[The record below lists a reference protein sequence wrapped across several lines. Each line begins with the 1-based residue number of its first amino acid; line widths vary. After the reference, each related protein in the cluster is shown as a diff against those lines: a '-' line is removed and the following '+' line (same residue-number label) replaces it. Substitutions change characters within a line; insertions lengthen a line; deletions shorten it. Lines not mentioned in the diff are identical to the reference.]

1 MTSSCS
7 RSAVALWLLI
17 CTLLLVPASSC
28 LQAAPLELTTDF
40 TSQSLG
46 QGLHYWRDA
55 AGHLQWQNLLQKPA
69 SQWSVSHQEVPAFG
83 FDSAPYWLTLAF
95 HNPLPQKKSLVLEI
109 GYPILNHV
117 DAYLIR
123 DGQLQTHYQLG
134 DRYPFASRPL
144 QSRNFAIPFALE
156 AGQSLQVLLRVHT
169 DTSVQIPLSLWDRQL
184 YFEKQQRYL
193 IGQGLYFGITLI
205 MALYNLFIFFTVRHS
220 SYVYY
225 SISVL
230 GMAAFLASLHGLG
243 FQYVWPTLP
252 GVNRWI
258 TTVSLSLFVGGA
270 AAFTN
275 SLLQTRRN
283 SIRFYYQ
290 LLGYAIAYGVL
301 ILLTPVLPYTL
312 EIKIAVV
319 LGVLSSITAIGCGF
333 YLLYKGV
340 RCARYYVM
348 AYSFLVF
355 GGVLLSLNKFG
366 VLPRTFLTE
375 YAVQICSVIE
385 ILLLS
390 FALAD
395 RINEERREKYK
406 AKKLALENEK
416 LARTEHERFLQ
427 LQYNARL
434 EDITAQQKIISAEAE
449 SRAKTEFLATMSH
462 EIRTPMSGVL
472 GMAELLQDSELQPFQ
487 RQYVDVIAN
496 SGKALLNIIN
506 DILDYSKITAGKME
520 LEQIDF
526 DLDQLCRECLAVFQ
540 VTAARKE
547 VELRYDIT
555 PETPRY
561 IRADPSRLRQ
571 ILLNLLGNAFK
582 FTNTGHISLNLSL
595 LAEVDDGYRLRFSVN
610 DTGVG
615 ISEDARATL
624 FQAFSQADVS
634 TSRQYG
640 GTGLGL
646 TISQRLVQLMQGEI
660 DVESTLGKGSTF
672 WFTMHCGR
680 SSETFAQA
688 QRQADSICLE
698 MATASPWQHCSVLI
712 VEDNEVNQMVIKG
725 MLKKLGLAG
734 EIAENGQLAL
744 TRLTTAH
751 DQFDLVLM
759 DCEMPVLDGYATTLA
774 LREHERTHQLRHLP
788 VLALTAHVMQEH
800 QIRAREC
807 GMDDY
812 LCKPVDI
819 NALKQ
824 KLAEYLLPDA
834 ASGYSRRHTR

>member
-1 MTSSCS
+1 MTSSRS
-7 RSAVALWLLI
+7 RSAVAFWLLI
-17 CTLLLVPASSC
+17 GTLLLVPASSC

-40 TSQSLG
+40 TSQGLG

-55 AGHLQWQNLLQKPA
+55 TGGLQWRDLLQKPV
-69 SQWSVSHQEVPAFG
+69 SQWEVSHQEVPAFG
-83 FDSAPYWLTLAF
+83 FDAAPYWLTLEIN
-95 HNPLPQKKSLVLEI
+95 NPLPQKKSLVLEI
-109 GYPILNHV
+109 GYPILNEV
-117 DAYLIR
+117 EAYLIR
-123 DGQLQTHYQLG
+123 DGRLQTRYQLG
-134 DRYPFASRPL
+134 DQYPFSSRPL
-144 QSRNFAIPFALE
+144 QSRNFAIPMTLE
-156 AGQSLQVLLRVHT
+156 SGQTLRVLLRVRT
-169 DTSVQIPLSLWDRQL
+169 DTSVQVPLSLWDRDL

-193 IGQGLYFGITLI
+193 IGQGLYFGITLV

-230 GMAAFLASLHGLG
+230 GMTAFLASLHGLG

-290 LLGYAIAYGVL
+290 LLSYAIAYGVL
-301 ILLTPVLPYTL
+301 ILLTPILPYTL
-312 EIKIAVV
+312 EIKIGVV

-340 RCARYYVM
+340 RSARYYVM

-395 RINEERREKYK
+395 HINEERREKYK
-406 AKKLALENEK
+406 AKKLALKNEK
-416 LARTEHERFLQ
+416 LARTEHERYLQ

-434 EDITAQQKIISAEAE
+434 EELTAQQKIISAEAE

-506 DILDYSKITAGKME
+506 DILDYSKIAAGKMA
-520 LEQIDF
+520 LENIDF
-526 DLDQLCRECLAVFQ
+526 DLDLVCRECLAVFQ
-540 VTAARKE
+540 VTAARKA

-555 PETPRY
+555 PETPRH
-561 IRADPSRLRQ
+561 IRGDPSRLRQ

-595 LAEVDDGYRLRFSVN
+595 LAETDDGYRLRFAVS

-660 DVESTLGKGSTF
+660 NVDSTPGKGSTF

-680 SSETFAQA
+680 SSDAFVQA
-688 QRQADSICLE
+688 QQQTDSARLE
-698 MATASPWQHCSVLI
+698 MATASPWRHCRVLMA
-712 VEDNEVNQMVIKG
+712 EDNEVNQMVING
-725 MLKKLGLAG
+725 MLKKLGIDC
-734 EIAENGQLAL
+734 EIAGNGQLAL
-744 TRLTTAH
+744 ARLTAAH
-751 DQFDLVLM
+751 DTFDLVLM

-774 LREHERTHQLRHLP
+774 LREYERTHKLHHLP

-819 NALKQ
+819 TALKQ
-824 KLAEYLLPDA
+824 KFADYLQPDSDPA
-834 ASGYSRRHTR
+834 CSSSHMR